1 MLTSLCSRPEC
12 WQGGLFRN
20 RICGWYW
27 RSRPPIRINDISSWS
42 YDIDT
47 MDFMNTVN
55 WNDFE
60 IFFHWHSSCQRVV
73 HVENDFSAKEACHL
87 DNIGVVFW
95 KVQPKARLGI
105 FLPSYEAFLVWCYTG
120 CHILVTSCTE
130 MEVHLMD
137 ANTPL
142 NVELRTFIESHFKC
156 IFMNVKLIF
165 RIGFSVNLQ
174 NLPGPPW
181 GHPHV
186 AGGVL
191 LLQRRNYATK
201 LNFLWMYRSEWLERN
216 IKDAILCKG
225 SLSETILVRKYNISS
240 LLSY

>member
-1 MLTSLCSRPEC
+1 MFSKVDFIASLS
-12 WQGGLFRN
+12 
-20 RICGWYW
+20 I
-27 RSRPPIRINDISSWS
+27 
-42 YDIDT
+42 T
-47 MDFMNTVN
+47 
-55 WNDFE
+55 
-60 IFFHWHSSCQRVV
+60 
-73 HVENDFSAKEACHL
+73 
-87 DNIGVVFW
+87 
-95 KVQPKARLGI
+95 
-105 FLPSYEAFLVWCYTG
+105 LPSSETFFVKCYSQRR
-120 CHILVTSCTE
+120 ISVTPSTE
-130 MEVHLMD
+130 MESHLMD

-165 RIGFSVNLQ
+165 RIGFNVNLQ

-216 IKDAILCKG
+216 IKDEILCKG
-225 SLSETILVRKYNISS
+225 SLSETILVRKYYISS

>member
-1 MLTSLCSRPEC
+1 
-12 WQGGLFRN
+12 
-20 RICGWYW
+20 
-27 RSRPPIRINDISSWS
+27 
-42 YDIDT
+42 
-47 MDFMNTVN
+47 
-55 WNDFE
+55 
-60 IFFHWHSSCQRVV
+60 
-73 HVENDFSAKEACHL
+73 
-87 DNIGVVFW
+87 
-95 KVQPKARLGI
+95 
-105 FLPSYEAFLVWCYTG
+105 
-120 CHILVTSCTE
+120 

-165 RIGFSVNLQ
+165 RIGFNVNLQ

-201 LNFLWMYRSEWLERN
+201 LNFL
-216 IKDAILCKG
+216 
-225 SLSETILVRKYNISS
+225 
-240 LLSY
+240 